1 MLSEVTKQIIDNLIT
16 QLQADKNK
24 HKLQKFVIDPAIKY
38 ILEKLFP
45 YLIGC
50 AVIFCLVILLTL
62 VMIFLIVY
70 DMRVRKLRLT

>member
-1 MLSEVTKQIIDNLIT
+1 MPLVAAEVTKQIIDNLIT

-24 HKLQKFVIDPAIKY
+24 YKLQRFVIDPAIKY

-50 AVIFCLVILLTL
+50 AVIFCLIILLAVSRSQT
-62 VMIFLIVY
+62 V
-70 DMRVRKLRLT
+70 